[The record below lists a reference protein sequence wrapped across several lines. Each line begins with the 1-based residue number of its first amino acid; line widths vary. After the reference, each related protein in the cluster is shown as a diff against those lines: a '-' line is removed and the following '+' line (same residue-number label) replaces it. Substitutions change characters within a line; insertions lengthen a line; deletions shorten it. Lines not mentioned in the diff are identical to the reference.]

1 MDEAPENVGRIVWTV
16 LRSGMANCIRLEPE
30 PLENVKKLLR
40 DGQKAAAAV
49 RDLLRDYASD
59 VRVAPVDADC
69 RFYARALYVMR
80 PEVREGSV
88 VKQMYV
94 KFSLVV
100 DPDDESLSDLRVI
113 RFHPSTGH
121 ESITRFPRR

>member
-1 MDEAPENVGRIVWTV
+1 MEKAPDDVQRIVWAV

-40 DGQKAAAAV
+40 DGQKASAAV
-49 RDLLRDYASD
+49 RDLLRDYGSD
-59 VRVAPVDADC
+59 VHVAPVDADC
-69 RFYARALYVMR
+69 RFYAHALYVMR
-80 PEVREGSV
+80 PEVREGGG

-100 DPDDESLSDLRVI
+100 DEDDESLSDLCVI
-113 RFHPSTGH
+113 RFHPSNGY